1 MTSKIE
7 HPPQMIDR
15 ESFSRS
21 QVLTTASIHLTGG
34 IRADQVNGGWS
45 IQPVPSPDGPKMFR
59 PFQRT
64 VVDHFATTA
73 NLRIIGTDQIS
84 GIGGPLPARIWTPQ
98 YGQNASAMSAADQW
112 GAIAIAASRSNDDAT
127 ADSARKIEVTLNA
140 AGIRI
145 RDASDCLHAQL
156 HAAIIEERK
165 PGQRFKN
172 IPLLDLF
179 LAFHSLMSEMASAR
193 DYIAQF
199 AARKL
204 GAPKK
209 IDSLNFFEGWAV
221 GSTGATTDPLA
232 AALLGS
238 REAGADNAWLA
249 ELTEYRNIFLHRMPI
264 AAMKNVSLVIVE
276 RQVEQIAM
284 RFVEMHIPD
293 LVSGSGTCDALPKF
307 VGLHQNLLNLA
318 AFAAD
323 HTGYS
328 TAPPAFVVSPGN
340 DTAALSSR
348 TTD

>member
-1 MTSKIE
+1 
-7 HPPQMIDR
+7 MIDR

-34 IRADQVNGGWS
+34 IRADQVIGGWS

-64 VVDHFATTA
+64 VVDHFAKTA
-73 NLRIIGTDQIS
+73 NLKLIGVDQIS
-84 GIGGPLPARIWTPQ
+84 GISGPLPTRIWTPL
-98 YGQNASAMSAADQW
+98 YGQSASAMSAADQW
-112 GAIAIAASRSNDDAT
+112 GAIAIAASRSNDHAL

-156 HAAIIEERK
+156 HAALIEQRN
-165 PGQRFKN
+165 PGRLFKN
-172 IPLLDLF
+172 IPLFDLF

-199 AARKL
+199 VARKL
-204 GAPKK
+204 GAPEKV
-209 IDSLNFFEGWAV
+209 DALNRFEDWAGV
-221 GSTGATTDPLA
+221 AIRAEAATDPLA
-232 AALLGS
+232 VALLGS
-238 REAGADNAWLA
+238 GKPGADNAWLN
-249 ELTEYRNIFLHRMPI
+249 ELTEYRNMFLHRTPI
-264 AAMKNVSLVIVE
+264 AAMKNVSLIIVE
-276 RQVEQIAM
+276 RQVEQVAM
-284 RFVEMHIPD
+284 RFVEMHLFD
-293 LVSGSGTCDALPKF
+293 LAAENGNCDALPKF

-328 TAPPAFVVSPGN
+328 TAPPVFIVS
-340 DTAALSSR
+340 SSNG
-348 TTD
+348 T